1 MIKYVKCYYLTF
13 VVVDA
18 TLLFIA
24 DNNLLL
30 FK

>member
-24 DNNLLL
+24 DDTL
-30 FK
+30 FAIV